1 MIRLASL
8 ACAALVVLIA
18 GVTGVGQSN
27 PSVTASVKAFLLA
40 WENRDYKAAA
50 ALTSGP
56 QLAAAKTLRNAYSQL
71 GAADLS
77 LGMGRIAVHGDT
89 AVAYF
94 HAEVDL
100 GRGGRPWDYTGHF
113 TLLRH
118 GSGWLVSW
126 SPSVVVPG
134 LGSGDRL
141 AVLTTVPGRAPLL
154 DSAGRS
160 LILRSPSVEVGVRPG
175 RVANPVV
182 TARRLAKVT
191 GLAASEADQMVGQI
205 QAAPPTKF
213 LELIQLSPHKFARL
227 SKALGRV
234 PNLTHKVVTRR
245 LFRSAVPD
253 ITGQIGTEAT
263 EELIEDGS
271 PYRPGTTVGLS
282 GLQDAYQSTLAGTPT
297 TQVVV
302 QDVKGRLVKVLK
314 RWPGQRG
321 TSVRTTINL
330 RIQQAAKRALSS
342 VGTSAAVVAVQADTG
357 KVLAVA
363 ERQAGG
369 LPSVKPLYGRYQPG
383 QAFTIVPTA
392 ALLAKDHTLGPR
404 APIPCWRGGTAGTR
418 NFQNVPRVPKLG
430 HPRFSSDF
438 AYACS
443 TAFVHLSLL
452 LDASDLQTAAQQ
464 FGIGVPWRLPL
475 SPAPFIGSIQK
486 PSSVGETAADAIGT
500 GTVSVSPLDMAL
512 AASVVDSGSWHPPS
526 IVTRPTGPTLTSGD
540 QIPVKLK
547 THIIGQLQQQMAGTV
562 SSGAAKAA
570 KLSGAAL
577 YGQVGIAPLTGH
589 PKMKAVWFVG
599 FRGDVAFAVVAFS
612 RSASYD
618 SAVSVA
624 RDFARHLRARS

>member
-8 ACAALVVLIA
+8 ACAALVVLIV
-18 GVTGVGQSN
+18 GVTGVGQAN
-27 PSVTASVKAFLLA
+27 PSVTSSVKTFLLA
-40 WENRDYKAAA
+40 WENRDYKVAA
-50 ALTSGP
+50 ALTTGP
-56 QLAAAKTLRNAYSQL
+56 QLAAARTLRNAYSQL

-77 LGMGRIAVHGDT
+77 LGMGGIRVHGDT
-89 AVAYF
+89 AVASF

-113 TLLRH
+113 TLIRH

-134 LGSGDRL
+134 LGPGDRL

-175 RVANPVV
+175 RVADPAA
-182 TARRLAKVT
+182 TAAKLARLT

-205 QAAPPTKF
+205 QAAPPNKF
-213 LELIQLSPHKFARL
+213 LELIQLSPHRFARL

-234 PNLTHKVVTRR
+234 PNLTHKVVTKP

-263 EELIEDGS
+263 KQLIQDGS

-282 GLQDAYQSTLAGTPT
+282 GLQAAYQSTLAGTPT
-297 TQVVV
+297 TQVIV
-302 QDVKGRLVKVLK
+302 QNAKGHLVKVLK
-314 RWPGQRG
+314 RWAGQRG
-321 TSVRTTINL
+321 TPVRTTINL

-342 VGTSAAVVAVQADTG
+342 VGTSGAVVAVQANSG
-357 KVLAVA
+357 KILAVA
-363 ERQAGG
+363 QRQAGG
-369 LPSVKPLYGRYQPG
+369 VPTVDPLYGKYQPG

-404 APIPCWRGGTAGTR
+404 APIPCWRGGTAGTL

-452 LDASDLQTAAQQ
+452 LDATDLQTAAQQ
-464 FGIGVPWRLPL
+464 FGIGVPWHLPL
-475 SPAPFIGSIQK
+475 SPAPYIGSIRK

-512 AASVVDSGSWHPPS
+512 AAGVVDSGSWHPPS
-526 IVTRPTGPTLTSGD
+526 IVTRPTGPTLTSGT

-547 THIIGQLQQQMAGTV
+547 THIIGQLQQLMAGTV
-562 SSGAAKAA
+562 STGAAKAA
-570 KLSGAAL
+570 KLKGAAL
-577 YGQVGIAPLTGH
+577 YGQVGVAPLSPH
-589 PKMKAVWFVG
+589 SKLKAVWFVG
-599 FRGDVAFAVVAFS
+599 FRGDVAFAVIAIS
-612 RSASYD
+612 RSASYAT
-618 SAVSVA
+618 AVSIA
-624 RDFARHLRARS
+624 HRFALHLRPGS